1 MELSRHQ
8 YGCRVVQKAMDCVDK
23 SAMIPLIKELDTP
36 RVKQLIV
43 DMNSNHVIQKV
54 LGLGLKYEHVKF
66 IIDEIECDIFEY
78 AKHIFGCRI
87 VQSIINQYGHVQD
100 KALIKRHFVNGK
112 NADEAVLE
120 LCKQRYSNYV
130 IQDILQLRFGDD
142 DCSVVKNQI
151 IKKIFKN
158 VWNLSK
164 NKFGSNVVEKCILN
178 SNAKQIDFLLQ
189 QITKK
194 NAKV

>member
-1 MELSRHQ
+1 M
-8 YGCRVVQKAMDCVDK
+8 G
-23 SAMIPLIKELDTP
+23 
-36 RVKQLIV
+36 
-43 DMNSNHVIQKV
+43 
-54 LGLGLKYEHVKF
+54 
-66 IIDEIECDIFEY
+66 
-78 AKHIFGCRI
+78 
-87 VQSIINQYGHVQD
+87 
-100 KALIKRHFVNGK
+100 
-112 NADEAVLE
+112 E

-194 NAKV
+194 NAKVLGKMMNDKFANYCVQKLLISCNAKQQKRLIDAIELNVNGLSGMQFGKHIYHIMEKVKQIKHRLEAQNKYIMSCFFCFVCLFVCVSVIVRLTDMYYLTIT